1 MNSLKKL
8 EEEKRKKEEFE
19 QIIEEEKKRIEGWRR
34 EEEEKR
40 RFKKGKR
47 IFEEESERRRKSEK
61 DFYLQINGI
70 RKEEES
76 ERRKDSSKA
85 KKIEKSYKYA
95 NKTLEESLEKE
106 ENKKRLFFK
115 ERLELFEPKGNEIKK
130 QLNIFS
136 SNNNGNFH
144 DSKIIINKNSNIDI
158 EKKKTENNLLDL
170 KIKNLKIKLKEMEII
185 YIEKLKENFKLKNE
199 LEEIMK
205 KPNIKEKNLSNKNAL
220 NFFGTEGDDFNI
232 IQIKIKNDEN
242 KDINKA
248 IINFIKKFKTNIK
261 EKYKNDGIK
270 IKIDNVKDFSFIIY
284 YEITPPPFDFSD
296 IEFLDEQ
303 FEKKIKNVQKFE
315 IKVEFIEGKNNLI
328 SSKKIHQYY
337 LIFNRVF
344 IEKEDFYEHL
354 KVLKKI
360 AINLLLKK

>member
-1 MNSLKKL
+1 M
-8 EEEKRKKEEFE
+8 
-19 QIIEEEKKRIEGWRR
+19 
-34 EEEEKR
+34 
-40 RFKKGKR
+40 
-47 IFEEESERRRKSEK
+47 
-61 DFYLQINGI
+61 
-70 RKEEES
+70 
-76 ERRKDSSKA
+76 
-85 KKIEKSYKYA
+85 
-95 NKTLEESLEKE
+95 
-106 ENKKRLFFK
+106 
-115 ERLELFEPKGNEIKK
+115 
-130 QLNIFS
+130 NIFS

-144 DSKIIINKNSNIDI
+144 ASKIIINKNSNIDI

-270 IKIDNVKDFSFIIY
+270 IKIDNEKDFSFIIY

-328 SSKKIHQYY
+328 LSKKIHQYY
-337 LIFNRVF
+337 LIFNRVY